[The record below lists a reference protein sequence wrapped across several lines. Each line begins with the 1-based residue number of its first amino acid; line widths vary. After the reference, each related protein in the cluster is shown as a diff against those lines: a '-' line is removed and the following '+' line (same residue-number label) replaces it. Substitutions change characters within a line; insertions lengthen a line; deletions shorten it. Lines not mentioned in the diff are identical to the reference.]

1 MMSFQRKP
9 WDLAIFAAIQGN
21 SCKHSLGNLSSK
33 DGRVRFLLRDLSMC
47 LTAMIETNELSH
59 PRCSLHVQRQTLLLM
74 LESLKTP
81 LDLLRDVLGRK
92 KSIRSLKGKF
102 SELPVSRKKCLN
114 YIHFLT
120 SKDSRGKYLKDS
132 TAITRTFVRS
142 LTWAGGFWLKK
153 KTKPTNTKT
162 PNNQKK
168 PPQTNTW
175 TVLHT

>member
-1 MMSFQRKP
+1 M
-9 WDLAIFAAIQGN
+9 QGN

-47 LTAMIETNELSH
+47 LIAIIETNELSH

-81 LDLLRDVLGRK
+81 LDLLKDVLGRK
-92 KSIRSLKGKF
+92 KRIRSLKGKF

-120 SKDSRGKYLKDS
+120 SKDSRGKYSKDS

-142 LTWAGGFWLKK
+142 PTWAGGFWLKK
-153 KTKPTNTKT
+153 K
-162 PNNQKK
+162 NQTHKHKK
-168 PPQTNTW
+168 PKQPKKPSQTNTW